1 MMGATLAVIVG
12 SSKGTET
19 RAPEVMENLAMG
31 LQACEQASHLIED
44 RSADAAEIEFVK
56 AMYRCLR
63 GRDRVF
69 GHGLFS
75 DPVWDILLLL
85 HVRSAE
91 GVTYSFAEICEAL
104 PASPETLSR
113 CLALLE
119 SRELVLRLDNSPA
132 APLRLGRKA
141 LDMMGEVFAS
151 SSGRA
156 MADV

>member
-1 MMGATLAVIVG
+1 MIVG
-12 SSKGTET
+12 SSKGTEAQ
-19 RAPEVMENLAMG
+19 APEVMENLAMG
-31 LQACEQASHLIED
+31 LRASEQASHLIED
-44 RSADAAEIEFVK
+44 RSTGAPEIEFAK

-85 HVRSAE
+85 HVRRAE

-113 CLALLE
+113 CLSLLE
-119 SRELVLRLDNSPA
+119 SRELVLRIDNSPA
-132 APLRLGRKA
+132 APLQLSSKA
-141 LDMMGEVFAS
+141 LEMMDKVFS
-151 SSGRA
+151 SSSSLA
-156 MADV
+156 VQDV